1 MLDKISMLG
10 LKGIAPIIP
19 PAPVGETERSSGQV
33 FQSVLT
39 DAIERVEQF
48 QMGSQQSTDRFL
60 RGEEEEL
67 HQVVLASQRADIAFE
82 MFLGVRNK
90 VVSAYQEIMRMQ
102 L

>member
-10 LKGIAPIIP
+10 LRGIAPVVP
-19 PAPVGETERSSGQV
+19 PAPIGETGKSSGEA

-48 QMGSQQSTDRFL
+48 RLGSEQSTEGFL

-67 HQVVLASQRADIAFE
+67 HQVVLAGQRSEVAFE

>member
-1 MLDKISMLG
+1 
-10 LKGIAPIIP
+10 
-19 PAPVGETERSSGQV
+19 
-33 FQSVLT
+33 
-39 DAIERVEQF
+39 VEQF
-48 QMGSQQSTDRFL
+48 QLGSQQSTDRFL

-67 HQVVLASQRADIAFE
+67 HQVVLASQRADVAFE

>member
-10 LKGIAPIIP
+10 LKGVAPIVP
-19 PAPVGETERSSGQV
+19 PAPVGEAENSSGDV

-39 DAIERVEQF
+39 DAINRVEQF
-48 QMGSQQSTDRFL
+48 QLGSQQSTDRFL

-67 HQVVLASQRADIAFE
+67 HQVVLAGQRADVAFE
-82 MFLGVRNK
+82 LFLGVRNK

>member
-1 MLDKISMLG
+1 MLDTISMLG
-10 LKGIAPIIP
+10 LKGVAPIVP
-19 PAPVGETERSSGQV
+19 PAPVGEAEKSSGDV

-39 DAIERVEQF
+39 DAINRVEQF
-48 QMGSQQSTDRFL
+48 QLGSQQSTDRFL

-67 HQVVLASQRADIAFE
+67 HQVVLASQRADVAFE

>member
-1 MLDKISMLG
+1 MMDKIAMLG
-10 LKGIAPIIP
+10 LRNVNPITP
-19 PAPVGETERSSGQV
+19 PTPIGGADKSTGEE

-39 DAIERVEQF
+39 DAIKRVEQF
-48 QMGSQQSTDRFL
+48 RLDADKSSNNFL
-60 RGEEEEL
+60 AGGEEEL
-67 HQVVLASQRADIAFE
+67 HQVVLAGQRADVAFE

>member
-10 LKGIAPIIP
+10 LKGVAPIVP
-19 PAPVGETERSSGQV
+19 PAPVGEAEPSSGDV

-39 DAIERVEQF
+39 DAINRVEQF
-48 QMGSQQSTDRFL
+48 QLGSQQSTDRFL

-67 HQVVLASQRADIAFE
+67 HQVVLASQRADVAFE

>member
-19 PAPVGETERSSGQV
+19 PAPVGEADKSTGEA

-39 DAIERVEQF
+39 DAIQRVEQF
-48 QMGSQQSTDRFL
+48 QLSSRESTDRFL

-67 HQVVLASQRADIAFE
+67 HQVVLAGQRADVAFE

>member
-10 LKGIAPIIP
+10 LKGVAPIVP
-19 PAPVGETERSSGQV
+19 PSPIGEAEKSSGEA

-39 DAIERVEQF
+39 DAIQRVEQF
-48 QMGSQQSTDRFL
+48 NLQSDQATSRFL
-60 RGEEEEL
+60 RGEDEEL
-67 HQVVLASQRADIAFE
+67 HSVVLAGQRADVAFE

>member
-1 MLDKISMLG
+1 MSMLG
-10 LKGIAPIIP
+10 IRGVAPIIP
-19 PAPVGETERSSGQV
+19 PAPVGEAEKSTGEA
-33 FQSVLT
+33 FQSDFT
-39 DAIERVEQF
+39 DAISRVEH
-48 QMGSQQSTDRFL
+48 GAQQSTNRFL

-67 HQVVLASQRADIAFE
+67 HQVVLAGERADVAFE

>member
-1 MLDKISMLG
+1 
-10 LKGIAPIIP
+10 
-19 PAPVGETERSSGQV
+19 
-33 FQSVLT
+33 VLT
-39 DAIERVEQF
+39 DAINRVEQF
-48 QMGSQQSTDRFL
+48 QLGSQQSTDRFL

-67 HQVVLASQRADIAFE
+67 HQVVLASQRADVAFE

>member
-1 MLDKISMLG
+1 VLDKISMLG
-10 LKGIAPIIP
+10 LRGVAPIIP
-19 PAPVGETERSSGQV
+19 PAPVGATEKSTGEA
-33 FQSVLT
+33 FESVLT
-39 DAIERVEQF
+39 DAINRVEQF
-48 QMGSQQSTDRFL
+48 QLGAQQSTDRFL

-67 HQVVLASQRADIAFE
+67 HQVVLAGERADVAFE

>member
-10 LKGIAPIIP
+10 LKGIAPVVP
-19 PAPVGETERSSGQV
+19 PAPVGETEKSTGEA

-39 DAIERVEQF
+39 DAIQRVEQF
-48 QMGSQQSTDRFL
+48 RLGSEQSTDRFL

-67 HQVVLASQRADIAFE
+67 HQVVLAGQRSEVAFE

>member
-10 LKGIAPIIP
+10 LKGIAPVVP
-19 PAPVGETERSSGQV
+19 PAPIGESEKTGEA

-48 QMGSQQSTDRFL
+48 QVGSSQSTDRFL

-67 HQVVLASQRADIAFE
+67 HQVVLASQRADVAFE

>member
-1 MLDKISMLG
+1 MPDMMAMLG
-10 LKGIAPIIP
+10 LKGTSPITP
-19 PAPVGETERSSGQV
+19 PAPIGAPDKATGEA

-48 QMGSQQSTDRFL
+48 RLEADKSSDRFM
-60 RGEEEEL
+60 RGENEEL
-67 HQVVLASQRADIAFE
+67 HQVILAGQRADVAFE